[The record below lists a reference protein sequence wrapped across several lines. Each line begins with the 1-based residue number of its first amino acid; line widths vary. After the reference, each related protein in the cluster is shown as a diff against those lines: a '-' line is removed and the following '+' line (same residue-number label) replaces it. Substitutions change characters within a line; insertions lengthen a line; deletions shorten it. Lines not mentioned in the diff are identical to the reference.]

1 MMRTHDVRP
10 QLDDLYLQLNHAWL
24 AYEQAETDVAHMEE
38 VRCSWA
44 DKIEEI
50 EEEIETLKVWL

>member
-1 MMRTHDVRP
+1 MRDQDVRP
-10 QLDDLYLQLNHAWL
+10 QLDDLYLQRGQAWL

-44 DKIEEI
+44 HKIEEI